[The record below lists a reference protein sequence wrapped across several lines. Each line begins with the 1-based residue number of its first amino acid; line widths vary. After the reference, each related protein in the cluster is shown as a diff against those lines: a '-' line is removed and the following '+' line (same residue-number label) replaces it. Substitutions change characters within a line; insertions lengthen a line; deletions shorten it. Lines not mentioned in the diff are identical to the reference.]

1 MSRKKMVTFDSAD
14 YMKRL
19 KRKKHTTEESIYAW
33 MAKSSGM
40 QVDTV
45 KEWFRKGRLPSFELT
60 FLDIFLCP
68 EPKPVYTIEEKEEE
82 LPLVEMCEKAIVYED
97 GEVVE
102 EVPIVQYE
110 PGDWTAE
117 EAQMCPYPRAMFFI
131 KHAYDYDFTGDE
143 RVAYINCLAELVL
156 KCEEV
161 HR

>member
-33 MAKSSGM
+33 IAKASGM

-45 KEWFRKGRLPSFELT
+45 KEWFRKGRIPSFELT
-60 FLDIFLCP
+60 WLDIFLCP
-68 EPKPVYTIEEKEEE
+68 EPKPVYTIEEKEE

-97 GEVVE
+97 GDEWDL
-102 EVPIVQYE
+102 E

-117 EAQMCPYPRAMFFI
+117 ERENCPFPKALFFI
-131 KHAYDYDFTGDE
+131 QHAYDYDFTGDE
-143 RVAYINCLAELVL
+143 RVAYLNNLADILVQ
-156 KCEEV
+156 CEEV
-161 HR
+161 LR

>member
-1 MSRKKMVTFDSAD
+1 MSRKKMITFDSAD

-33 MAKSSGM
+33 IAKISGV

-45 KEWFRKGRLPSFELT
+45 KEWFRKGRLPSFERT
-60 FLDIFLCP
+60 WLDIFLCP

-82 LPLVEMCEKAIVYED
+82 LPLVEMCEKAIISVG

-102 EVPIVQYE
+102 EVPVIQYK
-110 PGDWTAE
+110 PGDWIAE
-117 EAQMCPYPRAMFFI
+117 ERQMCPYPRAMFFI
-131 KHAYDYDFTGDE
+131 QHAYDYDFTGDE

-161 HR
+161 HG

>member
-1 MSRKKMVTFDSAD
+1 MITFDSAD

-33 MAKSSGM
+33 IAKVSGK

-60 FLDIFLCP
+60 WLDVFLCP
-68 EPKPVYTIEEKEEE
+68 EPKPVYTIEEKEED
-82 LPLVEMCEKAIVYED
+82 LPLVEMCEKAIISVD

-102 EVPIVQYE
+102 EVPVIQYK

-117 EAQMCPYPRAMFFI
+117 ERQMCPYPRAMFFI
-131 KHAYDYDFTGDE
+131 QHAYDYDFTGDE

-161 HR
+161 HG

>member
-1 MSRKKMVTFDSAD
+1 MSRKKMITFDSAD

-33 MAKSSGM
+33 IAKISGV

-60 FLDIFLCP
+60 WLDIFLCP

-97 GEVVE
+97 GDAVE
-102 EVPIVQYE
+102 LD
-110 PGDWTAE
+110 PGDWTAKE
-117 EAQMCPYPRAMFFI
+117 RENGPFPKALFFI
-131 KHAYDYDFTGDE
+131 QHSYDYDFTGDE
-143 RVAYINCLAELVL
+143 RVAYLNNLADILIQ
-156 KCEEV
+156 CEEV
-161 HR
+161 LR

>member
-1 MSRKKMVTFDSAD
+1 MITFDSAD

-33 MAKSSGM
+33 IAKVSGM

-45 KEWFRKGRLPSFELT
+45 KEWFRKGRIPSFELT
-60 FLDIFLCP
+60 WLDVFLCP
-68 EPKPVYTIEEKEEE
+68 EPRPVYTIEEKEEE

-97 GEVVE
+97 GDVV
-102 EVPIVQYE
+102 QLD

-117 EAQMCPYPRAMFFI
+117 ERENCPYPKALFFI

-143 RVAYINCLAELVL
+143 RCAYLHNLAVILVH
-156 KCEEV
+156 CEEV
-161 HR
+161 LN

>member
-1 MSRKKMVTFDSAD
+1 MSRKKMITFDSAD

-33 MAKSSGM
+33 IAKVSGV

-60 FLDIFLCP
+60 WLDIFLCP

-82 LPLVEMCEKAIVYED
+82 LPLVEMCEKAIISVD

-102 EVPIVQYE
+102 EVPIIQCE
-110 PGDWTAE
+110 PGDWTVE
-117 EAQMCPYPRAMFFI
+117 ERENCPFPKALFFI

-143 RVAYINCLAELVL
+143 RVAYLHNLAQVVL
-156 KCEEV
+156 REEV
-161 HR
+161 Y